1 MTGLRSLIL
10 PASAWD
16 RASYTEQWSYAALGF
31 KDRDPIRRA
40 QPKSARRD
48 SVLLQGG
55 SMKSILAFGILL
67 LVLGVVGLVYQSI
80 SYTKQENIAQLGPVR
95 VTKEESKT
103 IDLPPVLGVTAVG
116 VGAILVVAAVRKR

>member
-1 MTGLRSLIL
+1 
-10 PASAWD
+10 
-16 RASYTEQWSYAALGF
+16 
-31 KDRDPIRRA
+31 
-40 QPKSARRD
+40 
-48 SVLLQGG
+48 
-55 SMKSILAFGILL
+55 MKSILAFGILL